1 VADEASARRVGYG
14 GMILEGALAILV
26 LVAVGSS
33 LPYDDY
39 LSIVW
44 SDGGSNPVLAFAL
57 GVGGII
63 HNSLGISLSM
73 GAIIGILMIEG
84 FVVTTLDSAVR
95 LNRYLFEELWGMIFD
110 RVPRIMTK
118 FWFNSGLSVV
128 IMFLM
133 AYFNAFKL
141 IWPLFGSANQLMAA
155 LALIAVS
162 VWLYRRGRKNWFTM
176 IPAIFM
182 VVTTIASLIYLLINT
197 YIPGG
202 NIILIVADIVLLGLA
217 GGVIVL
223 SLKSIAQRRHAAGHV
238 R

>member
-1 VADEASARRVGYG
+1 
-14 GMILEGALAILV
+14 
-26 LVAVGSS
+26 
-33 LPYDDY
+33 
-39 LSIVW
+39 
-44 SDGGSNPVLAFAL
+44 
-57 GVGGII
+57 
-63 HNSLGISLSM
+63 M

-110 RVPRIMTK
+110 RVPDVMTK

-162 VWLYRRGRKNWFTM
+162 VWLYRRGRMNWFTM

-202 NIILIVADIVLLGLA
+202 NNILIVADIVLLGLA

-223 SLKSIAQRRHAAGHV
+223 SLKSIAQRRHLAGHV